1 MLHDML
7 NRSGTWFSRC
17 DSPSWNT
24 PFWKQNKNQEQGYF
38 HISPS
43 LWLVSASAKLSPLAS
58 GSFLLAA
65 RLAWITSFL
74 TRFLTHTEAQVMLE
88 ERGVALPHFELR
100 NMQRSGPLTVEK
112 LQISAPCLNLL
123 WDVLKFDGFKALL
136 ASPFLFFNFFCCLLH
151 CYFVS
156 SRQAWCRSSSPSPPP
171 SLMTAHFSVASALL
185 TDWLTDAA
193 HLRWFMCHRAGDQ
206 MGQMANGG
214 RRPGRF
220 TRRQNRPHRSAI
232 YSSRWQDQTSAL

>member
-17 DSPSWNT
+17 ESPSWNT
-24 PFWKQNKNQEQGYF
+24 AFWKQNKNQERGYF

-88 ERGVALPHFELR
+88 ERGVRAEEYAKERPINGGKTLDFSPVFKPSVR
-100 NMQRSGPLTVEK
+100 CVKVWRFQSF
-112 LQISAPCLNLL
+112 IS
-123 WDVLKFDGFKALL
+123 FT
-136 ASPFLFFNFFCCLLH
+136 FFVFYFFWCLLH
-151 CYFVS
+151 RYFVS
-156 SRQAWCRSSSPSPPP
+156 SRQTWCRSNFPSP

-206 MGQMANGG
+206 MGQTANGG